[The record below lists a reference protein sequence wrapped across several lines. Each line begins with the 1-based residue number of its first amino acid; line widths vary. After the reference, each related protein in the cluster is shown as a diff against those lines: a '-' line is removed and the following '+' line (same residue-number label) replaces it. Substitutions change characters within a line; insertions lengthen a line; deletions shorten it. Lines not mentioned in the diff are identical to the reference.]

1 MQKVTGLCLSN
12 FTGPQNEAKGG
23 LPQEMLFATTV
34 VRFIKYRTVKIHF
47 TIDVDGTV
55 SSKSWAMF
63 ISVWKQKKG
72 K

>member
-1 MQKVTGLCLSN
+1 MTRYSI
-12 FTGPQNEAKGG
+12 
-23 LPQEMLFATTV
+23 QEMLFATTV
-34 VRFIKYRTVKIHF
+34 VRIIKYRTVKIHF

-72 K
+72 KKD